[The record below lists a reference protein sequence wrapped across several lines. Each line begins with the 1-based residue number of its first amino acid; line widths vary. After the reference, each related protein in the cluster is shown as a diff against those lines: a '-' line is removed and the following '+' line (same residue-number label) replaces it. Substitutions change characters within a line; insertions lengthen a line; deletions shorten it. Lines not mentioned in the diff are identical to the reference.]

1 MALIAHRFN
10 STPLIAPL
18 FLPHSIISI
27 PSWCHSLWHL
37 IPQSVTFSSNLAPQP
52 VIIPSWRH
60 FRLNDPFLLSIHFPH
75 RFTSHTGRPPSKCS
89 LVHPA
94 MSSEK
99 KEFDDKLF
107 KKPADEGRTDGEIA
121 EIAEVSPATAP
132 RVSASFMPR

>member
-1 MALIAHRFN
+1 
-10 STPLIAPL
+10 
-18 FLPHSIISI
+18 
-27 PSWCHSLWHL
+27 
-37 IPQSVTFSSNLAPQP
+37 
-52 VIIPSWRH
+52 
-60 FRLNDPFLLSIHFPH
+60 
-75 RFTSHTGRPPSKCS
+75 
-89 LVHPA
+89 